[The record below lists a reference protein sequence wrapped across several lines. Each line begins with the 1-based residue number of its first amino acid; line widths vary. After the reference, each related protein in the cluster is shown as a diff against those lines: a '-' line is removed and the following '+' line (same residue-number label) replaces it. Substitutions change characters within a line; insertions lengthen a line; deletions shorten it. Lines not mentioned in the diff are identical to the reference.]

1 MQVKC
6 LIINSVC
13 GIGSTGRICVDIAEE
28 LSKNGHEV
36 KIVYGREPI
45 PDRSRNYAIRIGT
58 DFDVKMHGLKAR
70 CFDAAGFGSTEVTKK
85 LIAWIKSYAPD
96 IIHLHNIHGYY
107 INIEILFD
115 YLKNCG
121 KKIIWTLHDCWSFTG
136 HCPYFEFAGC
146 NKWITGCGKCP
157 QIKEYPRSYL
167 DLSHKNWKRKEK
179 IFSSVSNMILVTP
192 SQWLAELVGK
202 SYLSGYPVKVINN
215 SVDTSIFKPTES
227 NIKEE
232 NGLCDK
238 KIILGVAS
246 EWNYRKGLN
255 YMIDLAGKLG
265 NEYAVVIIG
274 VSEEQKRNLPS
285 NVVGILRTANAQEL
299 VKWYSSAAVFVNPTL
314 EDNYPTTNLES
325 IACGTPVITFNSGG
339 SPESARLYGAVV
351 DKGDVDKICQL
362 IRNADFTNKVESLTM
377 ESMVKKY
384 LYLYEKT

>member
-1 MQVKC
+1 
-6 LIINSVC
+6 
-13 GIGSTGRICVDIAEE
+13 
-28 LSKNGHEV
+28 
-36 KIVYGREPI
+36 
-45 PDRSRNYAIRIGT
+45 
-58 DFDVKMHGLKAR
+58 
-70 CFDAAGFGSTEVTKK
+70 
-85 LIAWIKSYAPD
+85 
-96 IIHLHNIHGYY
+96 
-107 INIEILFD
+107 
-115 YLKNCG
+115 
-121 KKIIWTLHDCWSFTG
+121 
-136 HCPYFEFAGC
+136 
-146 NKWITGCGKCP
+146 
-157 QIKEYPRSYL
+157 
-167 DLSHKNWKRKEK
+167 
-179 IFSSVSNMILVTP
+179 MILVTP